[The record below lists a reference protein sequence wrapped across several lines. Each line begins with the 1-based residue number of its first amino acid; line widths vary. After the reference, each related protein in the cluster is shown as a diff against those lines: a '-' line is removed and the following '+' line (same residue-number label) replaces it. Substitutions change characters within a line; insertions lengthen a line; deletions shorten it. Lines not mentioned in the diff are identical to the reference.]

1 MCNPKNTWQGG
12 CVIQLM
18 PTIMTAREP
27 IALSYLSFQL
37 TFSYI
42 ELQCD
47 QQSVVVKTN
56 IQNTGKYEESITSSH
71 FILGSDGREVLPNVS
86 YISEEH
92 KHGMLWAW
100 KRLKPGEIC
109 TVILK
114 FIIDPNLS
122 EYEFK
127 YNYKKIPQVI
137 KRFQLYNDNE

>member
-1 MCNPKNTWQGG
+1 
-12 CVIQLM
+12 
-18 PTIMTAREP
+18 MTSTEP
-27 IALSYLSFQL
+27 IALSYSSFQL
-37 TFSYI
+37 TFSNF

-47 QQSVVVKTN
+47 QQSVVVQTN
-56 IQNTGKYEESITSSH
+56 VKNTGKYEESITSNNFMLVS
-71 FILGSDGREVLPNVS
+71 GNKEVLPNVS

-92 KHGMLWAW
+92 KHGMIWVW
-100 KRLKPGEIC
+100 KRLKPGDVC

-137 KRFQLYNDNE
+137 KRFQVRNDNE